1 METRFSWLT
10 NVSELEGLVEGF
22 RWAFYAGAVL
32 TGSVRVGIAEE
43 SAPSLADLKRM
54 ERVDTGG
61 RNTAGHRLYR
71 ATASGHSVLGHKDR
85 RMLVRV

>member
-32 TGSVRVGIAEE
+32 AVLGALI
-43 SAPSLADLKRM
+43 
-54 ERVDTGG
+54 
-61 RNTAGHRLYR
+61 R
-71 ATASGHSVLGHKDR
+71 AKASGDGEPRSGHAAR
-85 RMLVRV
+85 G

>member
-43 SAPSLADLKRM
+43 LSRTEL
-54 ERVDTGG
+54 ERDVGAFSRRSQAHGAGG
-61 RNTAGHRLYR
+61 HGRT
-71 ATASGHSVLGHKDR
+71 
-85 RMLVRV
+85 